1 MCNHNCHGQNIEVH
15 EDIQHALRETHVP
28 DAEAIGIMIIALGV
42 PAFLVVCFVV
52 SLFT

>member
-28 DAEAIGIMIIALGV
+28 EAEAIGIAIIALGV
-42 PAFLVVCFVV
+42 PAFVVVCFVV